1 MNNESSPADK
11 AAEIVALFERAESKI
26 KTLELLQDEGLFYHP
41 VNQLRYA
48 GFHIV
53 CAIKSTGEEEQEEE
67 WKRARRHCQR
77 AIYDA
82 SEMALVYCIAE
93 INGFQQ
99 DYKKVD
105 IAPTVNNYLEIIA
118 QVRKAQSLIESTDHE
133 SREEKFDECDNM
145 FNALRPHVDRL
156 NDARPELNK
165 RMNIQRRNVQLT
177 VSGLLIAA
185 IGILVAIAIA
195 KYSK

>member
-1 MNNESSPADK
+1 MANGSSPSEM

-26 KTLELLQDEGLFYHP
+26 KTLELIQDEGLFYHP

-48 GFHIV
+48 GFHIARAV
-53 CAIKSTGEEEQEEE
+53 KNTEEGDHEEE

-93 INGFQQ
+93 INGFQD

-105 IAPTVNNYLEIIA
+105 ITPTVTDYLEIIA
-118 QVRKAQSLIESTDHE
+118 QVRAAQSLIESTDHE
-133 SREEKFDECDNM
+133 SREDKFEECDSM
-145 FNALRPHVDRL
+145 FNALRPHVDLL

-165 RMNIQRRNVQLT
+165 RMNVQRKNVQLA
-177 VSGLLIAA
+177 VSGLFIGA
-185 IGILVAIAIA
+185 IGIIVAVTLA
-195 KYSK
+195 

>member
-53 CAIKSTGEEEQEEE
+53 CAIKSTGKEE
-67 WKRARRHCQR
+67 WKHARRHCQR
-77 AIYDA
+77 GIYDA

-105 IAPTVNNYLEIIA
+105 IAPTVNNYLDFLRASVCLLLTIC
-118 QVRKAQSLIESTDHE
+118 VRSAS
-133 SREEKFDECDNM
+133 
-145 FNALRPHVDRL
+145 ALLNWLLHTIQLHHQAGNLADLFLSQDRIL
-156 NDARPELNK
+156 SADSSKND
-165 RMNIQRRNVQLT
+165 LT
-177 VSGLLIAA
+177 CQ
-185 IGILVAIAIA
+185 
-195 KYSK
+195 KTSKGAGPYQQ

>member
-1 MNNESSPADK
+1 
-11 AAEIVALFERAESKI
+11 
-26 KTLELLQDEGLFYHP
+26 
-41 VNQLRYA
+41 
-48 GFHIV
+48 
-53 CAIKSTGEEEQEEE
+53 
-67 WKRARRHCQR
+67 
-77 AIYDA
+77 
-82 SEMALVYCIAE
+82 
-93 INGFQQ
+93 
-99 DYKKVD
+99 
-105 IAPTVNNYLEIIA
+105 
-118 QVRKAQSLIESTDHE
+118 
-133 SREEKFDECDNM
+133 M

>member
-1 MNNESSPADK
+1 MNNESSPTDN

-53 CAIKSTGEEEQEEE
+53 CAIKSTGKEDQEEE
-67 WKRARRHCQR
+67 WNRARRHCQR

-105 IAPTVNNYLEIIA
+105 ISPTVNNYLEIIA
-118 QVRKAQSLIESTDHE
+118 QVREAQSLIESTDHE

-145 FNALRPHVDRL
+145 FNALRLHVDRL

-165 RMNIQRRNVQLT
+165 RMNIQRRNVQFA

-195 KYSK
+195 KYS